1 MAFDFDG
8 FRLPEF
14 VVHQNN
20 PNDVLQISII
30 IVGACRELGN
40 PCFNENGPESSAKV
54 TLHDLFSKG
63 MHRKTRHST

>member
-1 MAFDFDG
+1 MVQDLLMAFDFDG

-14 VVHQNN
+14 
-20 PNDVLQISII
+20 